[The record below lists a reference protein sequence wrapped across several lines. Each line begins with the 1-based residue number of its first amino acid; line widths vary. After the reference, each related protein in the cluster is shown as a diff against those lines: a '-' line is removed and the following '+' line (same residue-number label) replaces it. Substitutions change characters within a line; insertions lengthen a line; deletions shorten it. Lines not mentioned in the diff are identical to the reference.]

1 MSEAITPLSPEQE
14 AAVRERLRHNPFIA
28 STGIQVPTL
37 GEGYA
42 HFVMPFRPEYAN
54 SIGLLQGGM
63 IAALADE
70 AVAYALWS
78 LVPAGELISTVEMK
92 INFLAPVRQ
101 GPVEAMA
108 RIAKRGRTIS
118 LGEVEVFARSTLAAK
133 GLFTYIH
140 LQPRPAA

>member
-1 MSEAITPLSPEQE
+1 MTDTFQPLTPEQE
-14 AAVRERLRHNPFIA
+14 TAVRDRITNNPFIA
-28 STGIQVPTL
+28 SMGIQVPTL
-37 GEGYA
+37 GLGYA
-42 HFVMPFRPEYAN
+42 HFIMPFQPGLAN

-78 LVPAGELISTVEMK
+78 LVPEGELISTVELK
-92 INFLAPVRQ
+92 VNFLAPVRQ
-101 GPVEAMA
+101 GPVEAKA

-118 LGEVEVFARSTLAAK
+118 LGEVEVLAGQQLVAK

>member
-1 MSEAITPLSPEQE
+1 MPKTHQPLTPEQE
-14 AAVRERLRHNPFIA
+14 AAVRARITENPYIA
-28 STGIQVPTL
+28 TMGIEVPEL
-37 GEGYA
+37 GLGYA
-42 HFVMPFRPEYAN
+42 RFVMPFKPGMAN

-101 GPVEAMA
+101 GPIEAIA
-108 RIAKRGRTIS
+108 RIAKRGKTIS
-118 LGEVEVFARSTLAAK
+118 LGEVEVREQDQLVAK

-140 LQPRPAA
+140 LQPR

>member
-1 MSEAITPLSPEQE
+1 MRTAYEPLTPEQE
-14 AAVRERLRHNPFIA
+14 AAVRTRISNNPFIA
-28 STGIQVPTL
+28 SMGIQVPDL
-37 GEGYA
+37 GLGYA
-42 HFVMPFRPEYAN
+42 RFIMPFKPGLAN

-78 LVPAGELISTVEMK
+78 LVPEGELISTVELK
-92 INFLAPVRQ
+92 VNFLAPVRS
-101 GPVEAMA
+101 GPIEAIA

-118 LGEVEVFARSTLAAK
+118 LGEVEVLEREQLVAK

-140 LQPRPAA
+140 LSPR